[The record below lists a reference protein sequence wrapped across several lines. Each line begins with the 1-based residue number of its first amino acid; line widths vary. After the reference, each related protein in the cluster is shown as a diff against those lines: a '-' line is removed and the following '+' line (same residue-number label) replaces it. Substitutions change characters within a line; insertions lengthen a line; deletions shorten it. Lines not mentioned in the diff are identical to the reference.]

1 MATTFNNIDGTEK
14 IVEWVKNGINQEA
27 IIYAEAFG
35 KDLAQNKLST
45 SQIRNVFSE
54 VKNLLMKGPEKF
66 SDAALLLLKPK
77 LAYSK
82 ARKSVGGQEAAKA
95 AEDLERVLCKGIDT
109 ITSEGEVNKKFE
121 YFQNFAN
128 FFEAILAYHRS
139 FGGK

>member
-1 MATTFNNIDGTEK
+1 MATTFNGIDGTVK
-14 IVEWVKNGINQEA
+14 IAEWVKNGIDQEA
-27 IIYAEAFG
+27 IKFAESFG

-54 VKNLLMKGPEKF
+54 VKNLQMKGSEKF
-66 SDAALLLLKPK
+66 TDTPLLLLKPK

-82 ARKSVGGQEAAKA
+82 ARKTAGGREAAQA
-95 AEDLERVLCKGIDT
+95 AEDLEKVLSKGIDT
-109 ITSEGEVNKKFE
+109 IASEPNKKFE
-121 YFQNFAN
+121 LFQNFAN